1 MRRVGLAMVV
11 AVACAVG
18 LPAVAAD
25 QFGDALS

>member
-1 MRRVGLAMVV
+1 MVV

>member
-1 MRRVGLAMVV
+1 MVV

-25 QFGDALS
+25 RFGDALS